1 MGKTDQGEV
10 LAVIPARGGSKSIP
24 RKNILPFAG
33 HPLIAYSIAA
43 ARQSELVTRV
53 IVSTDDEEIAAVS
66 REYGAEVPFLRPPE
80 YAQDATPDLP
90 VYVHAVE
97 WFAETEGY
105 LPESVVQLRPTT
117 PVRPPGMVDDGIQML
132 RARPDADSLRVVV
145 PSGQNPHKMW
155 RINDRGEMTPL
166 LAAEGIEEPYNAPRQ
181 HLPPTYWQTGHLDII
196 RPNTLLEKSSMTG
209 DLILSLVLDPRYTVD
224 IDTRSDW
231 EKAEWLI
238 RYGGLDVVSPDK
250 PGYGF
255 PAQVDLIVFD
265 FDGVF
270 TDNRVWVD
278 QNGVEQVAASRGD
291 GMGIS
296 LLKKAGF
303 DAVVLSTETN
313 PVVTARCKKMGL
325 PVVQGVD
332 AKGEVLN
339 KLLAERGIPGRNVVY
354 VGNDVNDLPCFPL
367 VGCAVAVA
375 DAHPD
380 VLAKADLVLRSPG
393 GFGAVRELC
402 ELVISV
408 LGDQHEA

>member
-1 MGKTDQGEV
+1 MGEMRKGEV

-33 HPLIAYSIAA
+33 HSLIAYSIAA
-43 ARQSELVTRV
+43 AQQAELVTRV
-53 IVSTDDEEIAAVS
+53 IVSTDDEEIAAVAS
-66 REYGAEVPFLRPPE
+66 SYGAEVPFLRPTE

-97 WFAETEGY
+97 WFAEAEGY
-105 LPESVVQLRPTT
+105 LPEMVVQLRPTT
-117 PVRPPGMVDDGIQML
+117 PVRPPGMVDQGIRML
-132 RARPDADSLRVVV
+132 RARPDADSLRAVV

-166 LAAEGIEEPYNAPRQ
+166 LEVDGIAEPYNAPRQ
-181 HLPPTYWQTGHLDII
+181 HLPATYWQTGHLDII
-196 RPNTLLEKSSMTG
+196 RPGTLLEKSSMTG

-224 IDTRSDW
+224 IDTSNDW

-238 RYGGLDVVSPDK
+238 RYGGLEVVAPDK

-255 PAQVDLIVFD
+255 PEQLDLIVFD

-278 QNGVEQVAASRGD
+278 QNGVEQIAASRGD

-303 DAVVLSTETN
+303 YAVVLSTETN
-313 PVVTARCKKMGL
+313 PVVSARCKKMDL
-325 PVVQGVD
+325 PVYQGID
-332 AKGEVLN
+332 AKGEALQ
-339 KLLAERGIPGRNVVY
+339 KLLAERGIPGKNVIY

-380 VLAKADLVLRSPG
+380 VLAKADLVLKSPG
-393 GFGAVRELC
+393 GYGAVRELC
-402 ELVISV
+402 DLVISI
-408 LGDQHEA
+408 LGEIK